1 MLSAKSA
8 VEAAAYDA
16 LSAAI
21 TGAAV
26 YQDVPDDAPYPIVVV
41 GDLSSRRL
49 PGKAASRDRIVTVS
63 IVTLVAAEERA
74 PLLALMDQADAALD
88 GFTVHVGGWTLAFA
102 FDDDDAAL
110 QDDGQTYAGVAAY
123 TVMALADD

>member
-1 MLSAKSA
+1 MTSAKAA
-8 VEAAAYDA
+8 VEAATFDA
-16 LSAAI
+16 LAATI
-21 TGAAV
+21 RGAAV
-26 YQDVPDDAPYPIVVV
+26 YQDVPDDAPFPIVVV

-63 IVTLVAAEERA
+63 VVTLVAAEERA
-74 PLLALMDQADAALD
+74 PLLALMEQADAALD
-88 GFTVHVGGWTLAFA
+88 GRTVQAGGWTLAFA

-110 QDDGQTYAGVAAY
+110 QEDGQTYAGVAAY